1 MRIDRY
7 KFGEIVIDGQAYD
20 RDLLIL
26 ADRVAGGWW
35 RDKGHELALADL
47 DEVLADPPEVLVVGT
62 GRYGRLSVLPE
73 TQQALAAQGVEI
85 VAQPTKA
92 ACQTYNEMAGAG
104 QRVVAALHLT
114 C

>member
-1 MRIDRY
+1 MRIDSY
-7 KFGEIVIDGQAYD
+7 KFGEIVVDGQGYK

-26 ADRVAGGWW
+26 ADRVASGWW
-35 RDKGHELALADL
+35 RVEGHKLALADL

-73 TQQALAAQGVEI
+73 TQQALIARDVEL

-92 ACQTYNEMAGAG
+92 ACQTYNEMASAG
-104 QRVVAALHLT
+104 RRVVAALHLT